1 MTPEDSLEKRIS
13 ATPRR
18 EIPAD
23 WRARILA
30 QATPKTPFAVILLG
44 WLRAVFSFPH
54 PAAWASVGAVWVVIA
69 ALNFSGPR
77 GEELYAVTPK
87 EFRGR
92 MPSADV
98 MLAQY
103 EANRRLLVI
112 LSIEPALGGPEQPFN
127 YKLRRREM

>member
-1 MTPEDSLEKRIS
+1 MTPEDSLEKRIT
-13 ATPRR
+13 AVPRR
-18 EIPAD
+18 EIPAE
-23 WRARILA
+23 WRSRILA

-69 ALNFSGPR
+69 ALNLSGPR

-92 MPSADV
+92 MP
-98 MLAQY
+98 
-103 EANRRLLVI
+103 
-112 LSIEPALGGPEQPFN
+112 
-127 YKLRRREM
+127 LRRRDACTVRSQ